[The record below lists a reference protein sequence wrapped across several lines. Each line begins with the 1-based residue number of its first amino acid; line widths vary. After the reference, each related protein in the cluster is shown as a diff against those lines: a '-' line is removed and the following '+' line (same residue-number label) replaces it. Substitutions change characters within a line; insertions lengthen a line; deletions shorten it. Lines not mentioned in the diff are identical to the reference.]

1 MKLKSVWI
9 DAILVAVGL
18 SAILVV
24 VVFPSVAAEQERK
37 VSVLPSELPAVIRKA
52 IEQAFPNGRIIRIQ
66 KEVEGEDPG
75 QYDVDIRSAG
85 KNYEVE
91 ISPQGKVIEIK
102 ETMPAT
108 IAPGGKQGKK
118 WTESFGEENCTFSSV
133 GKNRFFILEPGHQLI
148 LESSSEKV
156 VITVLDETK
165 KIGGVVTRVVEERE
179 AENGEL
185 KEVSRNFFAIC
196 REHRDVFYFGEEVD
210 IYSGGKIFSHSGAWR
225 ADEKNS
231 KAGIMMPGTTLLG
244 ARHYQE
250 ISPNAMD
257 RAEIISDD
265 MTMKTPAG
273 TFKKCIRIEETSG
286 IDPNEKCYKTY
297 APGVGLIQDEDLLL
311 TGYGKAKEQTIS
323 LEDLP
328 PAVHATIEKHAAGGK
343 IIEIDTETVKG
354 TLVYEAEVVLNG
366 KEFDILVSAEGKYLG
381 TETDEDAKAYQDN
394 DDEDED
400 DADDEDD
407 DEDSNEDEDGN
418 EDEDDN
424 DEDEDEFEQDGD
436 DEDEDDDAEDDDEDS
451 SK

>member
-9 DAILVAVGL
+9 DAILIAVGL
-18 SAILVV
+18 STILVV
-24 VVFPSVAAEQERK
+24 VCFPSQAAEQERK

-52 IEQAFPNGRIIRIQ
+52 IQQAFPKGRIIRIQ

-75 QYDVDIRSAG
+75 QYDVDIHSAG

-108 IAPGGKQGKK
+108 RALGGQQGKK

-179 AENGEL
+179 EENGEL

-210 IYSGGKIFSHSGAWR
+210 IYSGGKIVSHSGAWR

-231 KAGIMMPGTTLLG
+231 KAGIMMPGTILLG

-250 ISPNAMD
+250 IAPNAMD

-265 MTMKTPAG
+265 VTMKTLAG
-273 TFKKCIRIEETSG
+273 TFKNCIRIEETSG

-297 APGVGLIQDEDLLL
+297 APGVGLIQDEDLIL
-311 TGYGKAKEQTIS
+311 TGYGKAKEETIS
-323 LEDLP
+323 LDDLP
-328 PAVHATIEKHAAGGK
+328 PAVRATIEKHAAGGK
-343 IIEIDTETVKG
+343 IVEIDTETVKG

-366 KEFDILVSAEGKYLG
+366 REFDILVSAEGKYLG
-381 TETDEDAKAYQDN
+381 TETDKDAKAYQD
-394 DDEDED
+394 DDDG
-400 DADDEDD
+400 EDD
-407 DEDSNEDEDGN
+407 DEEGNEGEDDNG

-424 DEDEDEFEQDGD
+424 D
-436 DEDEDDDAEDDDEDS
+436 
-451 SK
+451 